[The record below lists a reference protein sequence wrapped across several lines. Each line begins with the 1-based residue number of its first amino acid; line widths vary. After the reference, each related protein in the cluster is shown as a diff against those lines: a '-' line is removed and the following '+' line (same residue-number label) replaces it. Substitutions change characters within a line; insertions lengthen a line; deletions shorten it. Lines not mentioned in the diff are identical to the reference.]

1 MTEAVERTG
10 NGAIVYDTDLIDQVS
25 DRTFSAGAWKSVRP
39 VESALRSGGR
49 GYTIIVS
56 DGNREFVL
64 RHFRRGGL
72 IGRIVRDSYIW
83 QGEDKTRS
91 FAEWRLLQK
100 MLRSGLPVPRPVVA
114 RYCRRGPLYTADLLM
129 LRIPGIRPLSMRLAE
144 QRRGSD
150 YWASIGTGIAMFH
163 AAGVNHADLNAYN
176 VQLEDDGKLWL
187 LDFDKGRIEPPGAW
201 QQGNLRRLHRSL
213 QKIRKLDP
221 AIRFTPDD
229 WEALL
234 EGYFQASRSA

>member
-1 MTEAVERTG
+1 MTDAVEKTG
-10 NGAIVYDTDLIDQVS
+10 TGAILYDTDLLDQVS

-49 GYTIIVS
+49 GYTIIVG
-56 DGNREFVL
+56 DGRREFVL

-72 IGRIVRDSYIW
+72 IGRIVRDSYVW

-91 FAEWRLLQK
+91 FAEWRLLRK
-100 MLRSGLPVPRPVVA
+100 MLRLGLPVPQPVVA
-114 RYCRRGPLYTADLLM
+114 RYCRRGPFYTADLIM

-144 QRRGSD
+144 DRRD
-150 YWASIGTGIAMFH
+150 LRYWQSIGAGIAEFH
-163 AAGVNHADLNAYN
+163 RAGVNHADLNAYN
-176 VQLEDDGKLWL
+176 VQLDDDGKLWL

-201 QQGNLRRLHRSL
+201 QQRNLDRLHRSL
-213 QKIRKLDP
+213 QKVRKLDSR
-221 AIRFTPDD
+221 IRFTPDD
-229 WEALL
+229 WSALL